1 MVKTL
6 LNLCDLYANKVADIV
21 QELLSRL
28 SILDKAPVDGLPK
41 LEDVVEA
48 HSRGGSMKA
57 SIAFMSLPEL
67 EIS

>member
-28 SILDKAPVDGLPK
+28 SILDKAPVELPK

-48 HSRGGSMKA
+48 HSRGEYEGV
-57 SIAFMSLPEL
+57 IAFMSLPEL

>member
-6 LNLCDLYANKVADIV
+6 LNLCDLYSNKVADIV

-48 HSRGGSMKA
+48 HAKVQEKNRRPFPYEPK
-57 SIAFMSLPEL
+57 
-67 EIS
+67 